1 MKVEQLMEKV
11 LQGVRNIILTEVN
24 TKIDQLNKDLS
35 KKEVRQ

>member
-24 TKIDQLNKDLS
+24 TKIDQLNEDLS